1 MKRPRRKK
9 RKAGPRKISK
19 GEETLALALKLTI
32 EAEDQQLAV
41 AREHGFAKEIGRRW
55 RFDFAWPRHK
65 LAVEV
70 EGGSAINGRH
80 VRPKGFRDDGE
91 KYNAAV
97 LLGWRVLRYT
107 TAMVMKDTGL
117 VIDQIK
123 TALHNS
129 P

>member
-1 MKRPRRKK
+1 MKRPRKK
-9 RKAGPRKISK
+9 RGFRKTSK
-19 GEETLALALKLTI
+19 GEETLAMALKLTI
-32 EAEDQQLAV
+32 EADDPQLAAV
-41 AREHGFAKEIGRRW
+41 REYGFAKEIGRRW
-55 RFDFAWPRHK
+55 RFDFAWPDNR

-70 EGGSAINGRH
+70 EGGSATNGRH
-80 VRPKGFRDDGE
+80 VRPKGFREDCE

-123 TALHNS
+123 TALHNK